1 MDGIY
6 NQKLHE
12 VVRSLYDEFVSG
24 FVSADC
30 HSEEFL
36 SSFPYAFMC
45 EDTERRTRIADAALL
60 PEFRAEAEKCI
71 EGCYAN
77 CSGGDVPFYLADAV
91 EDFLNY
97 IIPRTIALPNS
108 GEIFERYYRQFDSSI
123 YGKSCLVTVL
133 ALVRDAWDHHGGS
146 AVLPL
151 GMRFVWLTRG
161 HGLLNIPYTRERTVP
176 FLEIKKN
183 AHPIGRGRD
192 LSGEYAFQVL
202 QYSAPLPKDRNIL
215 NAAYSLAY
223 DVVTKFLLATR
234 IKTYST
240 AHSDYRGF
248 RMLGH
253 LSAHSMILM
262 NYPDDRI
269 EDGEGRDIDESHG
282 MAIDRLLT
290 KLMPQSLSKFE
301 VINQKIED
309 AMRRRRRAL
318 LNDARAQK
326 LNEIDQLLDY
336 FQVLESLVPAGGS
349 EYISLYAARLLRSPN
364 SAPNETFELYRF
376 IKDMYTVRNNVVHG
390 RVDDVLSGRLKESRK
405 LDIFRLRHIVY
416 SLACLNIMNGPLRDA
431 ATLLA
436 LGETCQLE
444 REYETDPQEWMK
456 RRKSGMLRNA
466 NVIFW

>member
-6 NQKLHE
+6 NQKLYE
-12 VVRSLYDEFVSG
+12 VVKNLYDEIVSG
-24 FVSADC
+24 FVSTDDVQ
-30 HSEEFL
+30 SEEFL
-36 SSFPYAFMC
+36 SSFPYAFMHGAQRS
-45 EDTERRTRIADAALL
+45 EHVASAALL
-60 PEFRAEAEKCI
+60 PDFRQEAEKCI

-108 GEIFERYYRQFDSSI
+108 GEIFDRYYRQFDSSI

-133 ALVRDAWDHHGGS
+133 ALVRDVWDHHGGS

-161 HGLLNIPYTRERTVP
+161 HGPLNIPYTRERTVP
-176 FLEIKKN
+176 FLEIKKR
-183 AHPIGRGRD
+183 ARPIGRGRD

-202 QYSAPLPKDRNIL
+202 QYSTQLPKDRHIL
-215 NAAYSLAY
+215 GAANSFAY

-269 EDGEGRDIDESHG
+269 EGGEGRDIEDVDG

-290 KLMPQSLSKFE
+290 KLLPQSLSKFE

-309 AMRRRRRAL
+309 AMRRRRTAL

-336 FQVLESLVPAGGS
+336 FQVLEALVPAGGS

-364 SAPNETFELYRF
+364 SAPNQTFELYKF

-390 RVDDVLSGRLKESRK
+390 RVDDVLSGKLKESRK
-405 LDIFRLRHIVY
+405 LDISRLRHVVY
-416 SLACLNIMNGPLRDA
+416 SLACLSIMNGPLRDA

-436 LGETCQLE
+436 LGETFQLE
-444 REYETDPQEWMK
+444 REYETDPAEWMK
-456 RRKSGMLRNA
+456 RRKSAVLRNA
-466 NVIFW
+466 NVVFW